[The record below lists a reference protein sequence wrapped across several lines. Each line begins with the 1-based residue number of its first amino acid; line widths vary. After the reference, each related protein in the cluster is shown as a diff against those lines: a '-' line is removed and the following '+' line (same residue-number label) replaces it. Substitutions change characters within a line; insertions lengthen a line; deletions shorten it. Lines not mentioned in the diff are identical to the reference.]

1 MIQIG
6 IIGLRQAGKTT
17 VFNAL
22 AAAHAQ
28 VGVSTKSKRA
38 NVAVVKIPDDR
49 LGRLAE
55 MVGAARTVNVEI
67 EFIDVAGL
75 EKGQAKGKS
84 GEADYVAALR
94 QTAAVIIVIRC
105 FKDADIPHPLGDINP
120 ARDAAEVETELIL
133 NDMISVENRLEK
145 LRHLLKVKPSPEY
158 HKEQQILEKLK
169 SHLEAGRPLRE
180 LALAEEKQAQLA
192 GFGFLSLK
200 PTLYLLNIG
209 EAEIGAAGSMAAAY
223 FPQLPDRCL
232 AAAVCGKIEM
242 ELAELGEADRQEF
255 MKEIGIGE
263 PALAGVIWRSFE
275 LLNLICFLTA
285 NEKEARAWAI
295 PRGTT
300 AFAAAGIIHS
310 DIQRGFIKAETVS
323 FSELAAAGS
332 WAEARRHGKVR
343 MEGKDY
349 IVRDGDVIQFRFN
362 V

>member
-6 IIGLRQAGKTT
+6 IIGLTQSGKTT
-17 VFNAL
+17 IFNAL

-28 VGVSTKSKRA
+28 IGGSAKSKRA

-49 LGRLAE
+49 LAPLAE
-55 MVGAARTVNVEI
+55 MVGAARTVNVEV
-67 EFIDVAGL
+67 EFIDAAGL
-75 EKGQAKGKS
+75 EKGKAKEKS
-84 GEADYVAALR
+84 GEADYMAALR

-105 FKDADIPHPLGDINP
+105 FKDADVPHPLGDIDP
-120 ARDAAEVETELIL
+120 ARDAAEVETELML
-133 NDMISVENRLEK
+133 NDMILVENRLEK

-158 HKEQQILEKLK
+158 QKEQQIMEKLK
-169 SHLEAGRPLRE
+169 NHLEAGHPLRG
-180 LALAEEKQAQLA
+180 LALAKEEQAQLA

-200 PTLYLLNIG
+200 PALYLLNIG
-209 EAEIGAAGSMAAAY
+209 EDEIGAAGFMAAGI

-242 ELAELGEADRQEF
+242 ELAELSESDRREF

-263 PALAGVIWRSFE
+263 PALTGVISRSFE
-275 LLNLICFLTA
+275 LLDLICFLTA
-285 NEKEARAWAI
+285 NEKEARAWAV

-300 AFAAAGIIHS
+300 AYAAAGMIHS
-310 DIQRGFIKAETVS
+310 DIQRGFIKAETIS
-323 FSELAAAGS
+323 FSDLADGGS

-343 MEGKDY
+343 IEGKDY